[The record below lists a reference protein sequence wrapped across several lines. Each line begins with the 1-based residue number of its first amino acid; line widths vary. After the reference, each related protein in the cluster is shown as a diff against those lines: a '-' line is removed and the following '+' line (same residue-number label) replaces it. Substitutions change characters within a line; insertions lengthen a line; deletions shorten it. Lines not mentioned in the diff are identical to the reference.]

1 MALLVVCSLGLAGY
15 IHTKRKEELKLAK
28 HASFQNVK
36 NRVTK
41 DVLKEYQNQAV
52 ETSNLLDSTKK
63 QLEGLKAEMAAAQVA
78 ADTKKTEA
86 GTCAGDLKRITDEI
100 AAINSQK
107 SSADGEFQKKKASL
121 QEQIGNLKK
130 ASGERSKVC
139 DHIKLDSVEGRR
151 LCGIPDPPK
160 EVAKEVKNEEPKEEE
175 KKEETK
181 EEKKEEKNE
190 APKAA

>member
-1 MALLVVCSLGLAGY
+1 MGLLVVCSLGLAGY

-63 QLEGLKAEMAAAQVA
+63 QLVDLRAEVAEAQMAVNV
-78 ADTKKTEA
+78 KKTSA
-86 GTCAGDLKRITDEI
+86 NTCAGDLKQITDEI
-100 AAINSQK
+100 AAINIQK
-107 SSADGEFQKKKASL
+107 STTAGEFQKKKAKL
-121 QEQIGNLKK
+121 QEQISNLKK
-130 ASGERSKVC
+130 ASVQRSKVC
-139 DHIKLDSVEGRR
+139 DYIKIDSAEGRK

-160 EVAKEVKNEEPKEEE
+160 IDAPEEEKNEAKVE

-181 EEKKEEKNE
+181 DETLDSKNKP
-190 APKAA
+190 AKTA